1 MARKIKIPSK
11 EELRPGARRSFVDE
25 LFERYR
31 DAHRPSLRQISDAT
45 KGLGPGSVHV
55 SPETIR
61 RMLNGTTVPG
71 HWPIVGGSADCPMP
85 SGRYGARPS
94 GLRRHRVHGRRAN
107 IRGKAGVC
115 LASRPGLP
123 R

>member
-71 HWPIVGGSADCPMP
+71 HWPIVEAVLTALCHLGGTEPDQAAYDGTEYMGDVPTYAEKLESAW
-85 SGRYGARPS
+85 
-94 GLRRHRVHGRRAN
+94 
-107 IRGKAGVC
+107 
-115 LASRPGLP
+115 ASRPGLP